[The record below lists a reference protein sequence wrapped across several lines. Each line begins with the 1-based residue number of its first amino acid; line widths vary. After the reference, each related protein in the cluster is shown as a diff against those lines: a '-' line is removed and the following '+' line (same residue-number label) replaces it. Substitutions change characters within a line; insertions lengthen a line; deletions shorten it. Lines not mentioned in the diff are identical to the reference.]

1 MSGFNFEYSDLVMR
15 VGKLLLFAALFV
27 IVFLFSPPLNES
39 IIPAS
44 VTSMLTGNTGN
55 SAKNKPPTA

>member
-27 IVFLFSPPLNES
+27 IVFLFSPPMHES
-39 IIPAS
+39 IIPTS
-44 VTSMLTGNTGN
+44 VSSILTGNSGKIN
-55 SAKNKPPTA
+55 PPSA